1 MVNTNRTKEN
11 SITISIF
18 KALIKALYSFKE
30 IEDTRLVLKVDNSV
44 NLVFRITQ
52 RYDTIDLL
60 KVENGFELKV
70 KLNFDPTSI
79 QDWARLQRFINE
91 STLPKLTVVG
101 DNNKVQN
108 GDSNVMIKT
117 QAKEIEYL
125 RQLLAE
131 KERMIEVLMSIH
143 DKK

>member
-18 KALIKALYSFKE
+18 KAFIKALYSFKE
-30 IEDTRLVLKVDNSV
+30 IEDTKLVLKINKSV
-44 NLVFRITQ
+44 SLVFRITQ

-60 KVENGFELKV
+60 KVENGSELKV
-70 KLNFDPTSI
+70 IFNFNPTSTE
-79 QDWARLQRFINE
+79 DWTRLQRSINE
-91 STLPKLTVVG
+91 SSPSKLTVVG
-101 DNNKVQN
+101 DNNKVQH
-108 GDSNVMIKT
+108 GDGNVMIKN

-125 RQLLAE
+125 QQLLVE
-131 KERMIEVLMSIH
+131 KERMIEVLMSIY